1 MIGNIAHKLKRD
13 VDDLRDGKPLRLYDF
28 DGREEETDLIY
39 YGPKVNARSVAHLRA
54 WAGAPLSV
62 YVDNETGTALGLS
75 TFLDFVKGLQDAK
88 YERIKSL
95 AAPAGG
101 FDPRFAVTLDHRSNR
116 TGCSHRETANTIA
129 MLSDLISAGRHADF
143 EGEFR
148 SPGHVP
154 LIMAAKGLLRTR
166 RGHTELILR
175 IGQIGGLLPIM
186 VASEVLDAY
195 TCDSMRKDRAM
206 AYAED
211 HGIVYLSGEEIS
223 AYQDLEAAVA

>member
-1 MIGNIAHKLKRD
+1 MIGNIDQKLKRA
-13 VDDLRDGKPLRLYDF
+13 VDDLQQGKPIMLYDF

-39 YGPKVNARSVAHLRA
+39 YGPKVDARAVAHLRS

-62 YVDNETGTALGLS
+62 YVDNETGTALGLT
-75 TFLDFVKGLQDAK
+75 TFLDFVKSLQDSK

-129 MLSDLISAGRHADF
+129 MLSQLVAKGRYVDF

-154 LIMAAKGLLRTR
+154 LIMAAKGLLKTR

-186 VASEVLDAY
+186 VASEILDAY
-195 TCDSMRKDRAM
+195 TCDSMHKDRAV
-206 AYAED
+206 AYAEGN
-211 HGIVYLSGEEIS
+211 GIVYLSGEEIM
-223 AYQDLEAAVA
+223 ACEELEAAVA